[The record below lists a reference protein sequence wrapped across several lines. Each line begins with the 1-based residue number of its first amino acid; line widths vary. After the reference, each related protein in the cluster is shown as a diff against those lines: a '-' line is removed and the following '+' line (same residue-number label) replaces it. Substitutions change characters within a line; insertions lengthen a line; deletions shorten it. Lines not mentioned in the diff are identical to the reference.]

1 MADQDGPVTQV
12 LYTQDEMEAVIA
24 MASRNK
30 IFLTDRASSSAEG
43 SSQEFEKELFLEE
56 VG

>member
-24 MASRNK
+24 MASRNN

-56 VG
+56 EG